1 MWLGRTSRGAAVADR
16 PGSLARVSLGVVGR
30 DQRYEPRAFAQRLQ
44 ASADPAIAAVV
55 GLTALAV
62 VVRFVGIGHQGF
74 WFDEANTSLLVH
86 FSPGKMLG
94 LIPQTESTPPLY
106 YCIAWIW
113 ARVFGY
119 GEAGLRS
126 LSALAGVLTV
136 PLVYAAGAK
145 LISRRAGLI
154 AAALTACNPFL
165 IWYSQEARS
174 YALLVM
180 LSALALLAF
189 AYALGEPKPRTLAA
203 WLIASA
209 LCLATHYYAVLAI
222 APQAIWLLAAH
233 RRDRSVAVATAA
245 VGVCGLALVPLAIS
259 QNQTG
264 HASWIAQIP
273 LLPRLRQI
281 LPQFLIGTGAPAQAV
296 LEPIAAALVALA
308 LLLLVVWA
316 APGERRRSLTLGSLA
331 LGALVINLVLVV
343 LGIDDLITRNVIVIW
358 VPAALMVA
366 GGLGAGHRSSG
377 LGAGHRSSGLGAGHG
392 SGALGA
398 GSRNGGRAAVAGSF
412 AAVAL
417 CAIGIFAAVG
427 VASDRNLQRPDW
439 RAVARVLGTHPSS
452 ADGRV
457 ILIQHYRDLLPLSLY
472 LPGLRAFPPRA
483 TQVGEVDVVSISAPR
498 VRLCW
503 WGAACNLTSSTLQ
516 SSYPLPGFRVVWRR
530 RAFQFT
536 ILRLVA
542 SRPVGL
548 TARVVSAALRTTS
561 LRHDALLVQRP

>member
-1 MWLGRTSRGAAVADR
+1 MWTGLTSQGTAVADC

-30 DQRYEPRAFAQRLQ
+30 DQRSAEPGAFVQRLRV
-44 ASADPAIAAVV
+44 SADPAIAAVV

-106 YCIAWIW
+106 YCIAWVW

-126 LSALAGVLTV
+126 LSALAGALTV

-189 AYALGEPKPRTLAA
+189 AYALAEPKPRTLAA
-203 WLIASA
+203 WVIATA

-233 RRDRSVAVATAA
+233 RRDRSVAVAIAA

-281 LPQFLIGTGAPAQAV
+281 FPQFLIGTGAPAQGV

-308 LLLLVVWA
+308 LVLLVVCA

-331 LGALVINLVLVV
+331 LCALAINLVLVA

-358 VPAALMVA
+358 LPAALMVA
-366 GGLGAGHRSSG
+366 GGLGAGR
-377 LGAGHRSSGLGAGHG
+377 
-392 SGALGA
+392 
-398 GSRNGGRAAVAGSF
+398 RNGGRAAVVGSV

-439 RAVARVLGTHPSS
+439 RAVARVLGTRPSS
-452 ADGRV
+452 AGGRV

-472 LPGLRAFPPRA
+472 LPGLRAFPARV
-483 TQVGEVDVVSISAPR
+483 TRVSEVDVVSISAPR

-516 SSYPLPGFRVVWRR
+516 SSYALPGFRVVWRR
-530 RAFQFT
+530 RALQFT